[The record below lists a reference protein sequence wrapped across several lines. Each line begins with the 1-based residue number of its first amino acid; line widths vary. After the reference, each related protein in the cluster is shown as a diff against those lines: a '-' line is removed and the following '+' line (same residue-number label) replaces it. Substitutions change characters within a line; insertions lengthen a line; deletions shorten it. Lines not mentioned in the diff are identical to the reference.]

1 MVLLQSILGLH
12 AYTYPVQ
19 KNAITVK
26 LVGGLG
32 NQLFIWATA
41 YSISKKRNL
50 DLIIDAS
57 ECTQSGFELSIFG
70 IKAAIKPVNPPDGI
84 FPTRFPKSQSIL
96 LKLFRTCRT
105 KLRYLRIG
113 KNFWERSNG
122 FDPTVLAIPIGKT
135 LRGYFQ
141 SYKYFEETSEEIR
154 GYLITN
160 ITPSAYY
167 QELLS
172 TLKSEQWVAIHARRQ
187 DYWIG
192 SNSFGLIKDSY
203 YKSAI
208 DAIEERLPKIKKYVF
223 SDDIAQAKLLIPDCD
238 GYIGSDTLISA
249 AETILIMSQA
259 DAIIGANSSFSWWAA
274 FLMKAEDTLKIFPEP
289 WFIDTNL
296 KSDDLV
302 PPSWSR
308 ISVLKS

>member
-1 MVLLQSILGLH
+1 MELH

-57 ECTQSGFELSIFG
+57 ECTQRGFELGIFG
-70 IKAAIKPVNPPDGI
+70 IKAEIKPINPPDGI
-84 FPTRFPKSQSIL
+84 LPTRFPKSQSNL
-96 LKLFRTCRT
+96 LKLFRICRT

-113 KNFWERSNG
+113 RNFWERSGG
-122 FDPTVLAIPIGKT
+122 FDPTVFSIPIGKT

-154 GYLITN
+154 NYLITN
-160 ITPSAYY
+160 ITPSTHY

-172 TLKSEQWVAIHARRQ
+172 TLNNRPWIAIHVRRP
-187 DYWIG
+187 DYEDVQ
-192 SNSFGLIKDSY
+192 NVFALLDKSY
-203 YKSAI
+203 YKKAI
-208 DAIEERLPKIKKYVF
+208 DLVGFARPNISKYVF
-223 SDDIAQAKLLIPDCD
+223 SDDIVQAKLLLPDCD
-238 GYIGSDTLISA
+238 GYIGSENLTSV
-249 AETILIMSQA
+249 AETILLMSQA
-259 DAIIGANSSFSWWAA
+259 EAIIGANSSFSWWAA
-274 FLMKAEDTLKIFPEP
+274 FLMKSEDSIRVFPEP
-289 WFIDTNL
+289 WFIDQEFYTNE
-296 KSDDLV
+296 LV

-308 ISVLKS
+308 ISIL